1 MQQMPTDTHRDFK
14 NRLYAQFARI
24 GKATASPARLEI
36 LDLLSQGE
44 NFQGGIAA
52 TAEED
57 TDHGEDGEDEFGHE
71 RTLVTCRNRALGSR
85 LILSAIR

>member
-1 MQQMPTDTHRDFK
+1 MQTGLRP
-14 NRLYAQFARI
+14 FAFEH
-24 GKATASPARLEI
+24 G
-36 LDLLSQGE
+36 DLLSQDE

-57 TDHGEDGEDEFGHE
+57 TDHGEDGEDEFGGHE